1 LTIVNSEW
9 VDHGVLAKGD
19 KSVAESFHFVPD
31 LTKLIAKIPQD
42 SIVSRTVYQ
51 GEALRIILFG
61 FAAGQEL
68 SEHTSAKEAVLE
80 FLRGEAVVTL
90 GSASAGGETVAARP
104 GTLIRM
110 APGLPHTVRATKET
124 LMLLTTI
131 GA

>member
-1 LTIVNSEW
+1 MQTDLFLV
-9 VDHGVLAKGD
+9 
-19 KSVAESFHFVPD
+19 VPD
-31 LTKLIAKIPQD
+31 IGEMVGEIPPD

-68 SEHTSAKEAVLE
+68 SEHTSAREAVLE
-80 FLRGEAVVTL
+80 FVRGDAVVTL
-90 GSASAGGETVAARP
+90 GSVAEGGATVVAGP

-110 APGLPHTVRATKET
+110 APRLPHSVRANTET
-124 LMLLTTI
+124 LMLLTMI

>member
-1 LTIVNSEW
+1 M
-9 VDHGVLAKGD
+9 
-19 KSVAESFHFVPD
+19 AESFQVVSD
-31 LTKLIAKIPQD
+31 LTELIADIPPD
-42 SIVSRTVYQ
+42 SIVSRTVHQ

-68 SEHTSAKEAVLE
+68 SEHTSAKEAILE
-80 FLRGEAVVTL
+80 FVRGEAVITL

-110 APGLPHTVRATKET
+110 APRLPHTVRATKET
-124 LMLLTTI
+124 LMLLTMI